1 MNFPATKCTFYLSN
15 QVEGIKYLLYQ
26 SEERCDREMEHL
38 VRLAKKGDADAFI
51 RLIEVNQDALK
62 RIAVAWLRDE
72 NDIADVIQDT
82 ILDAYEHIGQLKKA
96 EYFKTWLVRILINN
110 CTKIYR
116 KNKNH
121 LQFEVSADEY
131 TEDHWEISGSA
142 ESISDDLEFFDLLKA
157 LPEDSRVIFQL
168 YFGEQFTT
176 AEIAD
181 MLHMKENTVKSK
193 IRRGKIQLREQME
206 KER

>member
-1 MNFPATKCTFYLSN
+1 
-15 QVEGIKYLLYQ
+15 
-26 SEERCDREMEHL
+26 MEHL

-51 RLIEVNQDALK
+51 RLIEINQDALK

-121 LQFEVSADEY
+121 LQFEVSADEH
-131 TEDHWEISGSA
+131 TQDHWEISGSA
-142 ESISDDLEFFDLLKA
+142 ESISADLEFFDLLKA

-193 IRRGKIQLREQME
+193 IRRGKMQLREQME